1 MDVDYGIFLLDLGWL
16 VGWMSVLKVFDFFF
30 LFFFFSFVRW
40 KLQSP
45 R

>member
-1 MDVDYGIFLLDLGWL
+1 MKVRVITNKVT
-16 VGWMSVLKVFDFFF
+16 VGATRLEKVGF
-30 LFFFFSFVRW
+30 FFFFSFVRW